1 LRVGTSGGDYI
12 ISLVIRGTKRF
23 YRLQYQSLHTME
35 DIQILQGFVQG
46 LNSELGGIVLVVFI
60 VLAHQFQLWRT
71 RQALKQSPDV
81 ANQLVTSLDDILR
94 GMKSAYT
101 ASGLRDVRRPRDFR
115 AQHVSAFW
123 RNLKRNGSMKTPV
136 GKSPRTPRG
145 SAAREGRTSPA
156 PGIGASPLPGSPRQP
171 SMSASPAAPSST
183 GARAGGA
190 GSGPGAVG
198 ESPAAKAATAAA
210 NQVPDEVEGEFG
222 PTAGAAT
229 LAQQERAWHGVE
241 AAFSDNT
248 ITCFHQPPPAGGR

>member
-1 LRVGTSGGDYI
+1 
-12 ISLVIRGTKRF
+12 
-23 YRLQYQSLHTME
+23 ME

-71 RQALKQSPDV
+71 RQTLKQSPDV
-81 ANQLVTSLDDILR
+81 ANQLAAGLDDILR

-101 ASGLRDVRRPRDFR
+101 ASGLKDVHRPRDFR

-123 RNLKRNGSMKTPV
+123 RNLKRHGSMKPPV

-145 SAAREGRTSPA
+145 SATREGR
-156 PGIGASPLPGSPRQP
+156 ASPSPGMAGTPSASSPRRP
-171 SMSASPAAPSST
+171 SLSASPAAPRS
-183 GARAGGA
+183 AGGR
-190 GSGPGAVG
+190 GSGGGGGIPA
-198 ESPAAKAATAAA
+198 EFPAAKAAAAA
-210 NQVPDEVEGEFG
+210 DQIPEEVEGEFG